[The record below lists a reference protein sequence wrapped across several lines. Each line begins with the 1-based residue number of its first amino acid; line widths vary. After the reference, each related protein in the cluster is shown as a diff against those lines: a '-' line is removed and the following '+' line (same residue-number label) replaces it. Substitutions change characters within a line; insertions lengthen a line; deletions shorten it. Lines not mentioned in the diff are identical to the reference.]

1 MSQRG
6 KLSDDEQEPR
16 EVLTV
21 DFLKRCWGVV
31 LQREDESGPTAVVV
45 LADTRV
51 GSGVAPEAPILG
63 AMVLE
68 GVPLG
73 SAAKPTLPGGAS
85 TSAVISAAEADAEYE
100 RVAAQ
105 VAAQRAKEMT
115 AVDDEISKRE
125 SDIEV
130 ASVRRLFERSEHERV
145 ATANFSNEMKRR
157 QERLED
163 LDREKSSPSGYKIQS
178 ASEYER
184 MRRSEAQSAPGG
196 ASKPSRDNPSQGGG
210 EIARRG
216 TIVI

>member
-1 MSQRG
+1 MSVEEAKNAKKPFLTKKEVEAKFLLRG
-6 KLSDDEQEPR
+6 VTLSMIREAMGTSKCEVSTLRLLFNVFEEAHERGWDVAKGSWADAVAFYQACFSVKLSDDEQEPR

-85 TSAVISAAEADAEYE
+85 TLAVIVPPGKFGSISAAEADAEYE
-100 RVAAQ
+100 RVATQ
-105 VAAQRAKEMT
+105 VAAQ
-115 AVDDEISKRE
+115 
-125 SDIEV
+125 
-130 ASVRRLFERSEHERV
+130 
-145 ATANFSNEMKRR
+145 
-157 QERLED
+157 
-163 LDREKSSPSGYKIQS
+163 
-178 ASEYER
+178 
-184 MRRSEAQSAPGG
+184 
-196 ASKPSRDNPSQGGG
+196 
-210 EIARRG
+210 
-216 TIVI
+216 